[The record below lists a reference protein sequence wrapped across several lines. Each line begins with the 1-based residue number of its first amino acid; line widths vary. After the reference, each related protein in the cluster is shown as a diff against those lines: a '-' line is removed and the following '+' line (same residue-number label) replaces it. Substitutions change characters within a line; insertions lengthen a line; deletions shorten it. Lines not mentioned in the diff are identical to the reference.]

1 MHFKCFKYQTLNIH
15 VWQIETELF
24 TFLNCKL
31 SQEKEQLEF
40 FFFKLVEK
48 HEHHEMAF
56 NFLVIVSELFTKCI

>member
-40 FFFKLVEK
+40 FFF
-48 HEHHEMAF
+48 
-56 NFLVIVSELFTKCI
+56 